1 MEPGR
6 SSAHPRCDG
15 PASSASSTLHERRA
29 RRKRAGR
36 ERGHGNARRGAK
48 CGRMPAIE
56 VVHARVFALEGQGGN
71 PCPVVLAADALS
83 DAEMLALARRC
94 GLDTAFVLRPRA
106 PDADLRLRYFL
117 PEREMGFSGH
127 ATIAALSAWRSA
139 TGDARAE
146 LRFETANGV
155 FGATLTARGD
165 DGEVT
170 LATGL
175 PAFGPVLAAEDVAAA
190 LGAAPAAVDVAR
202 GPVQIVG
209 APRAKVLVPL
219 RDHAVLDALGPDFEL
234 LWTLCERW
242 SATGFYAFTL
252 RPERA
257 SSSADARQF
266 PYRAGFPE
274 DPATGVAA
282 AALAAY
288 LAHHER
294 ADGARK
300 DGAREYTFLQGRA
313 MGAQSRIAAR
323 AVLRGGEVVD
333 TAVAG
338 SAALT
343 GRERVEL

>member
-1 MEPGR
+1 
-6 SSAHPRCDG
+6 
-15 PASSASSTLHERRA
+15 
-29 RRKRAGR
+29 
-36 ERGHGNARRGAK
+36 
-48 CGRMPAIE
+48 MPAIE
-56 VVHARVFALEGQGGN
+56 VVHARVFALEGEGGN

-83 DAEMLALARRC
+83 AGEMLALARRF
-94 GLDTAFVLRPRA
+94 GQDTAFVLRSRA
-106 PDADLRLRYFL
+106 PGADLRVRYFL

-127 ATIAALSAWRSA
+127 ATIAALSVWRAVTS
-139 TGDARAE
+139 DARAE
-146 LRFETANGV
+146 LRFETVNGV
-155 FGATLTARGD
+155 FGATLAPRGD
-165 DGEVT
+165 EDEVEVT
-170 LATGL
+170 LATGA
-175 PAFGPVLAAEDVAAA
+175 PALGQVLAPEDVAAA
-190 LGAAPAAVDVAR
+190 LGVEPEAADVSR

-219 RDHAVLDALGPDFEL
+219 RDHAALDALRPDFEL

-252 RPERA
+252 RPQRA

-294 ADGARK
+294 TREGLVHDGTTAR
-300 DGAREYTFLQGRA
+300 DDVREYVFLQGRA

-333 TAVAG
+333 TAVTG
-338 SAALT
+338 SALIA
-343 GRERVEL
+343 GRERVAL